1 MKCSEILPPFK
12 CYQVSVRLKSGM
24 SGRTLVFAE
33 NPAFARDLAIS
44 LYGNKNLI
52 SVVVSEETNESQ
64 MVNKPPDPEQQRIKA
79 LSNQKQQISQQ
90 LKNARA
96 QNKLKKAQQAM
107 QSVRR
112 TKPVT
117 SMGVDR
123 S

>member
-1 MKCSEILPPFK
+1 
-12 CYQVSVRLKSGM
+12 M

-52 SVVVSEETNESQ
+52 SVVVSEDTNESQ
-64 MVNKPPDPEQQRIKA
+64 MTNKPIDPDQQRIKA

-96 QNKLKKAQQAM
+96 QNKLKKAQQAV
-107 QSVRR
+107 QSVRS
-112 TKPVT
+112 TKPIK
-117 SMGVDR
+117 SM
-123 S
+123 

>member
-24 SGRTLVFAE
+24 SGRTLIFAE
-33 NPAFARDLAIS
+33 NPTFARDLAIS

-64 MVNKPPDPEQQRIKA
+64 VTNKPVDPDQQRIKA

-90 LKNARA
+90 LKNVRA
-96 QNKLKKAQQAM
+96 QSKLKKAQKAM
-107 QSVRR
+107 QSVRAP
-112 TKPVT
+112 KPIK
-117 SMGVDR
+117 SM
-123 S
+123 

>member
-1 MKCSEILPPFK
+1 
-12 CYQVSVRLKSGM
+12 M
-24 SGRTLVFAE
+24 SGISGEAQ
-33 NPAFARDLAIS
+33 IS

-52 SVVVSEETNESQ
+52 SVVVSEDTNESQ
-64 MVNKPPDPEQQRIKA
+64 MTNKPIDPDQQRIKA

-96 QNKLKKAQQAM
+96 QNKLKKAQQAL

-117 SMGVDR
+117 SL
-123 S
+123 

>member
-1 MKCSEILPPFK
+1 
-12 CYQVSVRLKSGM
+12 M

-52 SVVVSEETNESQ
+52 SVVVSEDTNESQ
-64 MVNKPPDPEQQRIKA
+64 TTNKPIDPDQQRIKA

-107 QSVRR
+107 QSVRS
-112 TKPVT
+112 TKPIK
-117 SMGVDR
+117 SM
-123 S
+123 

>member
-1 MKCSEILPPFK
+1 
-12 CYQVSVRLKSGM
+12 M

-52 SVVVSEETNESQ
+52 SVVVSEDTNESQ
-64 MVNKPPDPEQQRIKA
+64 MTNKPIDPDQQRIKA

-96 QNKLKKAQQAM
+96 QNKLKKAQQAV
-107 QSVRR
+107 QSVRS

-117 SMGVDR
+117 AMRGDQS
-123 S
+123 

>member
-1 MKCSEILPPFK
+1 
-12 CYQVSVRLKSGM
+12 M

-52 SVVVSEETNESQ
+52 SVVVSEDTNESQ
-64 MVNKPPDPEQQRIKA
+64 ITNKPPDPDQQRINA

-107 QSVRR
+107 QSVRS
-112 TKPVT
+112 TKPIK
-117 SMGVDR
+117 SM
-123 S
+123 

>member
-1 MKCSEILPPFK
+1 
-12 CYQVSVRLKSGM
+12 M

-52 SVVVSEETNESQ
+52 SVVVSEDTNESQ
-64 MVNKPPDPEQQRIKA
+64 TTNKPIDPDQQRIKA

-96 QNKLKKAQQAM
+96 QSKLKKAQQAV
-107 QSVRR
+107 QSVHR
-112 TKPVT
+112 TKPIK
-117 SMGVDR
+117 SM
-123 S
+123 

>member
-1 MKCSEILPPFK
+1 
-12 CYQVSVRLKSGM
+12 M

-52 SVVVSEETNESQ
+52 SVVVSEDTNESQ
-64 MVNKPPDPEQQRIKA
+64 TTNKPPDPDQQRIKA

-107 QSVRR
+107 QSVRS
-112 TKPVT
+112 TKPIK
-117 SMGVDR
+117 SM
-123 S
+123 

>member
-12 CYQVSVRLKSGM
+12 CYQVSVRLQSGM

-44 LYGNKNLI
+44 LSGNKNLI
-52 SVVVSEETNESQ
+52 SVVVSEDTNESQ
-64 MVNKPPDPEQQRIKA
+64 TINKPIDPDQQRIKA

-96 QNKLKKAQQAM
+96 QNKLKKAQQAV
-107 QSVRR
+107 QSVRS
-112 TKPVT
+112 TKPIK
-117 SMGVDR
+117 SM
-123 S
+123 

>member
-1 MKCSEILPPFK
+1 MKCSEIIPPFK

-33 NPAFARDLAIS
+33 NSAFARDLAIS

-52 SVVVSEETNESQ
+52 SVVVSEDTNESQ
-64 MVNKPPDPEQQRIKA
+64 MTNKPIDPDKHRIKA

-96 QNKLKKAQQAM
+96 QNKLKKAQQAI
-107 QSVRR
+107 QSVRS

-117 SMGVDR
+117 AM
-123 S
+123 

>member
-1 MKCSEILPPFK
+1 
-12 CYQVSVRLKSGM
+12 M

-52 SVVVSEETNESQ
+52 SVVVSEDTNESQ
-64 MVNKPPDPEQQRIKA
+64 TTNKPIDPDQQRIKA

-107 QSVRR
+107 QSVRS
-112 TKPVT
+112 TKAIK
-117 SMGVDR
+117 SM
-123 S
+123 

>member
-1 MKCSEILPPFK
+1 
-12 CYQVSVRLKSGM
+12 M

-52 SVVVSEETNESQ
+52 SVVVSEDTNESQ
-64 MVNKPPDPEQQRIKA
+64 MTNKPIDPDQQRIKA

-96 QNKLKKAQQAM
+96 QNKLKKAQQAL

-112 TKPVT
+112 TKPIK
-117 SMGVDR
+117 SM
-123 S
+123 

>member
-1 MKCSEILPPFK
+1 
-12 CYQVSVRLKSGM
+12 M

-52 SVVVSEETNESQ
+52 SVVVSEDTNESQ
-64 MVNKPPDPEQQRIKA
+64 MTNKPIDPDQQRIKA

-112 TKPVT
+112 TKSVK
-117 SMGVDR
+117 SI
-123 S
+123 

>member
-1 MKCSEILPPFK
+1 
-12 CYQVSVRLKSGM
+12 M

-44 LYGNKNLI
+44 LYGKKNLI
-52 SVVVSEETNESQ
+52 SVVVSEDTNESQ
-64 MVNKPPDPEQQRIKA
+64 TTNKPIDPDQQRIKA

-96 QNKLKKAQQAM
+96 QNKLKKAQQAL
-107 QSVRR
+107 QSVRS

-117 SMGVDR
+117 SM
-123 S
+123 

>member
-1 MKCSEILPPFK
+1 
-12 CYQVSVRLKSGM
+12 M

-52 SVVVSEETNESQ
+52 SVVVSEDTNESQ
-64 MVNKPPDPEQQRIKA
+64 TTNKPIDPDQQRIKA

-96 QNKLKKAQQAM
+96 QNKLKKAQQAL
-107 QSVRR
+107 QSVRS
-112 TKPVT
+112 TKPVK
-117 SMGVDR
+117 SM
-123 S
+123 